1 MEKMSAKK
9 NKLPQVGRSMS
20 SESHGTD
27 SSASM
32 ALDSGGP
39 NLQISFNTMRGGSDN
54 VRTPVECETLSRTT
68 GLRSGAHTEHDGPVI
83 TIEGGTPVESTPSNT
98 LSNEANSNTVSGM
111 DVDPSTSTTS
121 SDQPPTDLRR
131 VASTLGRTHLT
142 ARRTGAER
150 RRAAK
155 AAGTWIPRGQKKK
168 ERLARTLE
176 QSGLSTLPTLRA
188 KAAEG
193 AGTPDKRARSEVS
206 TPSSADTAADGKKQK
221 LTYSEAAM
229 FKMAV
234 ILEGFPEK
242 KFSDTDADTLGSL
255 LSDMI
260 RPLDDGVGP
269 QMKNWRYE
277 GGAVL
282 LTCVTSSTKTWLE
295 DSVRTIGTLNESKLV
310 VGEASKILKTVKVIT
325 RFPSYCNAKEVGA
338 VLKMLD
344 VQNPGIRTADW
355 RILNTKVEPK
365 GKTVVLQ
372 LPEEEVELLRQK
384 GFALFCSMEQIHF
397 SILAVKLQYISG
409 GSRLETVIGSAYF
422 PGNDTHPPP
431 PVEVDALIQRV
442 VSRGGA
448 HLILGCDANAHHTVW
463 NSTDTNTRGESLL
476 EYIVGN
482 NLTILNQGSRPTFI
496 TAVRK
501 EILDLTLCTQH
512 IANSIKGWKVLK
524 ETSMADH
531 QYIYF
536 EIEGRCV
543 EQISYRDPKR
553 TNWDHFRRDLKRKLD
568 PVQTKLADKEDIDA
582 TAVKL
587 QDCIMKAYESNNTPI
602 VKTSNGKTKWWNN
615 NLALMRTKVRKLFRR
630 ARKYGND
637 WAEYK
642 RSLTRYNAEELKTT
656 QA

>member
-1 MEKMSAKK
+1 MEIMSAKK

-20 SESHGTD
+20 SESHGAD

-68 GLRSGAHTEHDGPVI
+68 GLRSGARIEHDDPVI
-83 TIEGGTPVESTPSNT
+83 AIEGGTPVESTPSNT

-168 ERLARTLE
+168 ERLARMLE

-372 LPEEEVELLRQK
+372 LPEEEVELLRQR

-397 SILAVKLQYISG
+397 SIL
-409 GSRLETVIGSAYF
+409 
-422 PGNDTHPPP
+422 
-431 PVEVDALIQRV
+431 
-442 VSRGGA
+442 
-448 HLILGCDANAHHTVW
+448 
-463 NSTDTNTRGESLL
+463 
-476 EYIVGN
+476 
-482 NLTILNQGSRPTFI
+482 
-496 TAVRK
+496 
-501 EILDLTLCTQH
+501 
-512 IANSIKGWKVLK
+512 
-524 ETSMADH
+524 
-531 QYIYF
+531 
-536 EIEGRCV
+536 
-543 EQISYRDPKR
+543 
-553 TNWDHFRRDLKRKLD
+553 
-568 PVQTKLADKEDIDA
+568 
-582 TAVKL
+582 
-587 QDCIMKAYESNNTPI
+587 
-602 VKTSNGKTKWWNN
+602 GK
-615 NLALMRTKVRKLFRR
+615 
-630 ARKYGND
+630 
-637 WAEYK
+637 
-642 RSLTRYNAEELKTT
+642 
-656 QA
+656 